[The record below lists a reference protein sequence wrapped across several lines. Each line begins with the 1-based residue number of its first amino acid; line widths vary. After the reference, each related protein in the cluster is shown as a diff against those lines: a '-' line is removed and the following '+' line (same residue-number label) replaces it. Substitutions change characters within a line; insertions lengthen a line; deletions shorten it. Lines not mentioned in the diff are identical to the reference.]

1 MKKAFLV
8 LGLLFFVNTVSI
20 AQESGNRIYGNVGY
34 YNQTRRQP
42 PTNTGEL
49 NVTGN
54 YEGQYTGAIEA
65 SVLMNAKPDAFV
77 AVFGINEEAK
87 EAIESNDKVNVK
99 ADELIKALSSL
110 GITKTDV
117 FVDFITQNRV
127 YDYTVQGSQA
137 REVFSGFETKKTI
150 AVRYK
155 SRDLFEKIVAAAAK
169 LQIFDLIKVDYV
181 VSDFEAARAR
191 LFDEAVKKI
200 KAKREKYMSSL
211 DVANL
216 VPVGLTVEKYD
227 AFYPSESYQRYQAYE
242 TGDAYSYNNNSS
254 SKITQRKSF
263 TFFYEPLA
271 ATKFD
276 TMINPIG
283 IEPIVQFTVYLR
295 MNYII
300 QVEPKKK
307 TEEK

>member
-8 LGLLFFVNTVSI
+8 LSLLFFVNVISF

-49 NVTGN
+49 NVVGS
-54 YEGQYTGAIEA
+54 YEGQYGCSIEA
-65 SVLMNAKPDAFV
+65 SVLMNLKPDAFV

-87 EAIESNDKVNVK
+87 ESAESNDKVNAK
-99 ADELIKALSSL
+99 ANELTKALSGL
-110 GITKTDV
+110 GITKNDI
-117 FVDFITQNRV
+117 FVDFITQNRI

-137 REVFSGFETKKTI
+137 TENFSGFETKKTV

-155 SRDLFEKIVAAAAK
+155 SRDLFEKILAAAAK

-181 VSDFEAARAR
+181 VSDFESVRAK
-191 LFDEAVKKI
+191 LFDEAVKVI

-211 DVANL
+211 SISNL
-216 VPVGLTVEKYD
+216 APIGLTNEKYD

-242 TGDAYSYNNNSS
+242 TGEGYSYNNNSS
-254 SKITQRKSF
+254 SKVVQRKSF
-263 TFFYEPLA
+263 TFFYEPLS

-283 IEPIVQFTVYLR
+283 IEPIVQYTLYLR
-295 MNYII
+295 MSYTI
-300 QVEPKKK
+300 QIETKK
-307 TEEK
+307 